1 MANVTVNK
9 KSAFEIEQSA
19 DGMLLDGKPFNWDI
33 VQLHAGYFHIL
44 HNNKSYKAE
53 VVESDRVLKTFT
65 LKINNHIHTVAVK
78 DKFDQLLEK
87 LGMSTAA
94 AGKVNNIK
102 APMPGLIIDVKIQAG
117 DIVKINDPLLILEA
131 MKMENVLKSP
141 GEGVVK
147 SVTVKKG
154 DKVEKNQVLIE
165 FQ

>member
-1 MANVTVNK
+1 MATITVNK
-9 KSAFEIEQSA
+9 KSVFEVESTS
-19 DGMLLDGKPFNWDI
+19 DGLLLDNTLFNWDI
-33 VQLHAGYFHIL
+33 AQVSDGYFHIL

-53 VVESDRVLKTFT
+53 VVKSDRAAKTFT
-65 LKINNHIHTVAVK
+65 LKINNHIHIVEVK
-78 DKFDQLLEK
+78 DKFDLLLEK

-94 AGKVNNIK
+94 GNKVNNIK
-102 APMPGLIIDVKIQAG
+102 APMPGLIIDVKIKTG
-117 DIVKINDPLLILEA
+117 DSVKINDPLLILEA

-141 GEGVVK
+141 GEGTIK